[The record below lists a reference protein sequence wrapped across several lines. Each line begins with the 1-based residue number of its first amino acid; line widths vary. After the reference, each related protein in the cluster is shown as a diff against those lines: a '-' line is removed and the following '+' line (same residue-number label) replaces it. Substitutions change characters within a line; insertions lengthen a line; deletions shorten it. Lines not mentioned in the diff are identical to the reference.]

1 VPLASA
7 RVEPARLFRL
17 ALAAGLTVSAL
28 LFFLCSWRWP
38 LVGDSALIH
47 YIGFL
52 IQRHWAPYRQLGDMN
67 MPGSYLIEIAA
78 MHLFGMGAL
87 AWRLFD
93 FTLLGI
99 ATAAFF
105 LLTANLGGPSFP
117 ASSERGG
124 SLAALFASSLF
135 ILIHGRDGLS
145 EGGQRDL
152 TMAVCL
158 LAATA
163 FLFLAVRKR
172 KLWPAAAFGLLSGIA
187 STIKPTTLPLTLAQL
202 ALALYALNKIQG
214 ESVVSETVIPSGARR
229 AKSGVP
235 GELARWGGK
244 SGVPGELARW
254 GGKSRDPRI
263 FLLVISAALA
273 YLAAPILALIFLVR
287 ERALAAFLA
296 GFHGIIPYY
305 ASLGHRPLSFVLLH
319 SISPLLPLVL
329 LWLGI
334 LVLLR
339 PQLDWERA
347 ALLAGVVFGLLNCV
361 VQQRALPY
369 YRYPL
374 LVFLLP
380 LMAIDFTRALRPG
393 PNPSAGAPFATA
405 LSSRVGSDR
414 AAKYLAALALA
425 FAAFFLAP
433 QSAVLIHRYRWWE
446 TDFIS
451 SLQQNLNA
459 LGGSSLSGHI
469 QCIDSISGCGNV
481 LYRMRLSPS
490 TGVLSDFLLFGAASD
505 RQPPESIPI
514 IRQTRAQFSAAI
526 LARPPQVIVVTSHLH
541 MDGPDNFQKLSRWP
555 AFAGFLATR
564 YTLQTEWSPSRTAR
578 WWSREETPASYR
590 IYVLRPNP

>member
-1 VPLASA
+1 
-7 RVEPARLFRL
+7 
-17 ALAAGLTVSAL
+17 
-28 LFFLCSWRWP
+28 
-38 LVGDSALIH
+38 
-47 YIGFL
+47 
-52 IQRHWAPYRQLGDMN
+52 
-67 MPGSYLIEIAA
+67 

-105 LLTANLGGPSFP
+105 LLTANLGGPPFP
-117 ASSERGG
+117 ASSERVG

-214 ESVVSETVIPSGARR
+214 ESVVPETVIPSGARS
-229 AKSGVP
+229 AKC
-235 GELARWGGK
+235 
-244 SGVPGELARW
+244 GVPGELARW

-296 GFHGIIPYY
+296 GFYGITPVV
-305 ASLGHRPLSFVLLH
+305 ASLGHPPLTFVLLH

-339 PQLDWERA
+339 SQLHWERA

-393 PNPSAGAPFATA
+393 PNPSAGAPFVTA
-405 LSSRVGSDR
+405 LSSPVGSDR

-433 QSAVLIHRYRWWE
+433 QSAVLIHRYRWRE

-514 IRQTRAQFSAAI
+514 QIGRA
-526 LARPPQVIVVTSHLH
+526 H
-541 MDGPDNFQKLSRWP
+541 
-555 AFAGFLATR
+555 
-564 YTLQTEWSPSRTAR
+564 
-578 WWSREETPASYR
+578 
-590 IYVLRPNP
+590 

>member
-7 RVEPARLFRL
+7 GVEPARLFRL

-117 ASSERGG
+117 ASSERVG

-214 ESVVSETVIPSGARR
+214 ESVVPETVIPSGARS
-229 AKSGVP
+229 A
-235 GELARWGGK
+235 K

-339 PQLDWERA
+339 PQLHWERA

-380 LMAIDFTRALRPG
+380 LMAIDFTRALRPD
-393 PNPSAGAPFATA
+393 PNPSAVAPFATA
-405 LSSRVGSDR
+405 LSSRVGSVR